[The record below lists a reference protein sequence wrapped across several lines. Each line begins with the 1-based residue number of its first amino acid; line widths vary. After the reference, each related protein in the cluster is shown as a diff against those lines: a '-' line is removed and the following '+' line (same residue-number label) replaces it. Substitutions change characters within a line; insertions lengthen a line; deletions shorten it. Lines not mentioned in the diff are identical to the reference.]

1 MTPEQ
6 QAAISEYASLH
17 GNQAAI
23 RHFSKQFGVDV
34 KASSVQTW
42 KGKYVAEINRKRKAG
57 DMNDLIVKS
66 LPVKKWGRPLLLG
79 EKLDTE
85 VKCYIQ
91 AVREGGGVITTA
103 ITMAAATAIVRK
115 SERNLLAE
123 NGGPITITSNWAK
136 SLLYRMKFVKRRW
149 SSMAKMTVANFE
161 AVKEQFLIDINAL
174 VEMEDIPLELV
185 INLDQTSISIVPG
198 STWTMEAKGSKR
210 VEIVGTGDKRQITA
224 VFCGALSGEFLPPQ
238 LIYQGKTPAC
248 LPRYKFPGDWH
259 LTYTPNHWSNE
270 DKMKEYIE
278 FIIIPYV
285 DRKCK
290 ELSLPSDQPAL
301 AIFDVLRDSKQRTL

>member
-1 MTPEQ
+1 M
-6 QAAISEYASLH
+6 
-17 GNQAAI
+17 
-23 RHFSKQFGVDV
+23 
-34 KASSVQTW
+34 QTW
-42 KGKYVAEINRKRKAG
+42 KGKYVAKINRKRKAG
-57 DMNDLIVKS
+57 DMNDLSVKF
-66 LPVKKWGRPLLLG
+66 LAVKKRGRLLLLG
-79 EKLDTE
+79 EKLDTK

-91 AVREGGGVITTA
+91 AVHEGGGVITTA

-115 SERNLLAE
+115 SDRNLIAE

-136 SLLYRMKFVKRRW
+136 SLLYRMKFVKRRG
-149 SSMAKMTVANFE
+149 SSTAKMTVANFE
-161 AVKEQFLIDINAL
+161 AVKEQFLIDINAV
-174 VEMEDIPLELV
+174 VEMEDVPPELV
-185 INLDQTSISIVPG
+185 INWDQTGISIVPG

-210 VEIVGTGDKRQITA
+210 VEIVGTGDKLQITA

-248 LPRYKFPGDWH
+248 LPRYKFPGDWY
-259 LTYTPNHWSNE
+259 LTCTPNHWSNE

-285 DRKCK
+285 DRKRK

-301 AIFDVLRDSKQRTL
+301 AIFDVFKGQQTEAL